1 MNSQRLDNLVAAL
14 SDLTSAAIK
23 EPALSSFDLRR
34 LLRFL
39 SKVVQVVEQA
49 FQDVLGLMIEFKHL
63 SEIDKQAGKLTQLA
77 KELELLGARSRYRD
91 AEEICSRLHH
101 LTAYYHSEIE
111 SVTRNLLNSSEW
123 RRILRL
129 LDDHEGYIIE
139 LVNQSVR
146 ELQELLQESD
156 FKRINIAA
164 GLGVDKIRDS
174 LSQLRALNSQIL
186 GLSGN
191 VGLLELTEEK
201 DGGKNTSLDVKI
213 GDVYNVNGQV
223 GALGPNAEAHNMTFK
238 QISGQITNTINLEEL
253 SKELTLLRQA
263 MKRESVTV
271 DHDIAVSEIAKAEQA
286 AKSKDLTKVA
296 EYLKAAGKWALD
308 IAVQIGVPIAIEAMT
323 QAINVK

>member
-1 MNSQRLDNLVAAL
+1 MKSQSFDNLVDAL
-14 SDLTSAAIK
+14 SYLANAPIK
-23 EPALSSFDLRR
+23 KPALSSFDLRR

-39 SKVVQVVEQA
+39 SKVIQVVEQA
-49 FQDVLGLMIEFKHL
+49 FQDVLGLMIEFKYL
-63 SEIDKQAGKLTQLA
+63 SETDQQAGKLTQLA

-91 AEEICSRLHH
+91 AEEICSRLHN

-111 SVTRNLLNSSEW
+111 SVTRNLPNSHEW
-123 RRILRL
+123 QHILRL
-129 LDDHEGYIIE
+129 LDEHEGYIIE

-156 FKRINIAA
+156 FKRINVAA
-164 GLGVDKIRDS
+164 GHGVDKIRDS
-174 LSQLRALNSQIL
+174 LSRLRSLNSQIL

-201 DGGKNTSLDVKI
+201 DGSKKTSIDVKI

-223 GALGPNAEAHNMTFK
+223 GAAGPNAEAHDMTFK

-263 MKRESVTV
+263 MKKESVTV
-271 DHDIAVSEIAKAEQA
+271 EHDIAVGEMAKAEQA
-286 AKSKDLTKVA
+286 AKSKDLNKVA
-296 EYLKAAGKWALD
+296 KYLKAAGKWALD
-308 IAVQIGVPIAIEAMT
+308 IAAQIGVTVAIEALK
-323 QAINVK
+323 QAVNVK